1 MIDYGQCK
9 SLNKDERTKLS
20 RIVCELASS
29 HVNDIQVADTMH
41 EFGFRFKYNKANI
54 SRQMAGLFFGSDR
67 ERSELGFQNPQ
78 MYLEHLQSQDPME
91 NVPDAAGEY

>member
-1 MIDYGQCK
+1 
-9 SLNKDERTKLS
+9 
-20 RIVCELASS
+20 
-29 HVNDIQVADTMH
+29 
-41 EFGFRFKYNKANI
+41 
-54 SRQMAGLFFGSDR
+54 MAGLFFGSDR